1 MPYPTLASHR
11 WLLIPALLSA
21 TPAAFG
27 QSPGAPP
34 ADSLR
39 WRDTKPD
46 ARHGLGAM
54 IVEADG
60 RRVRAYLPTD
70 AFGFEALVPYLST
83 NPEVRPFP
91 KTKVVKVELLRSMT
105 VRERYYETM
114 RLPGDAHPRIMAW
127 RVVNNGPVELFV
139 YSDSA
144 VPMVPLLGLGVG
156 LLTAAL
162 STIPNSHW
170 YLRRDGQLVPMERV
184 NFREQMSQYVQ
195 DCVALRTQ
203 IQGGADGFRYSDMP
217 NIVSLYNQYLLE
229 QSTRPA
235 SAPSQ
240 P

>member
-1 MPYPTLASHR
+1 MPVIARARVGLF
-11 WLLIPALLSA
+11 ALSLCTTA
-21 TPAAFG
+21 PAALA
-27 QSPGAPP
+27 QQP
-34 ADSLR
+34 ATAQPDSIR

-46 ARHGLGAM
+46 ARHGLGTM

-70 AFGFEALVPYLST
+70 AFGFEALVPYLPS

-91 KTKVVKVELLRSMT
+91 KAKVVKVELLRSMT

-127 RVVNNGPVELFV
+127 RVVNDGPVELFV

-144 VPMVPLLGLGVG
+144 VPMVPLLGFGVG

-170 YLRRDGQLVPMERV
+170 YLRRDGQLLAVERGK
-184 NFREQMSQYVQ
+184 FREQMSQYVQ
-195 DCVALRTQ
+195 DCVALQAQIRT
-203 IQGGADGFRYSDMP
+203 GAKDFGYGDMP
-217 NIVSLYNQYLLE
+217 RIISLYNDYLR
-229 QSTRPA
+229 QQAPA
-235 SAPSQ
+235 GAH
-240 P
+240 